1 MNIPHLL
8 LLSFALF
15 LQTDAFSP
23 RTPARAL
30 KSVLANKPDSFLGSP
45 LHLSGDKNDEGDEPR
60 QSKRKRDMLPFFG
73 RFTKSKKENKEVLM
87 KHDDDEALVKHDDDE
102 ASRNTSEAAMVTS
115 ETQATALETQA
126 TASETQATASET
138 QATAPTTNK
147 AAEMANTLRAQAERV
162 RLEAERM
169 DVKLTLDKIEK
180 FELKLVRAKTK
191 GEPVDDLQLQLDNL
205 QAKLRGEA
213 PKSRVAPVPTLPDIP
228 LDIEPK
234 AAAQK
239 GTFNGSLSTMD
250 GMFGKDFDETLTL
263 VQGSPAFIRKLVAT
277 LVECD
282 FNSIDDLNSTEVA
295 RRITMMNSGDYS
307 YSNLPKPAFT
317 QSQIDEAIVEVEKQT
332 GDQSYPKQ
340 FIELASGNVTKLA
353 LYSLEYKHYISSR
366 IGTDKDALDMIVK
379 VGEGE
384 EWMKPLLEA
393 INQTAVDRSI
403 ETLFPKCMRK
413 EGIVEPTMAQVQLLV
428 ANVLPEVK
436 FASTAKAE
444 KVLGGYVIRGSHKY
458 ETANQLIDA
467 IDKELSKANLADK
480 MTVFYSPDFTIY
492 AQVEEDGLDLDFFD
506 PDEQAPIL
514 YVTAPDITVDRQRVL
529 LSITSAFGL
538 ATSWYLSLYPFLL
551 NPDIAKR
558 VEDQLA
564 LADAS
569 MAYNLDWLTELSVP
583 LFVSFLG
590 IQLSHELAHRAV
602 AASYGV
608 SVFSALPVHID
619 VS

>member
-1 MNIPHLL
+1 MRINIPHLL
-8 LLSFALF
+8 LLAFALF
-15 LQTDAFSP
+15 LETDSFSP

-30 KSVLANKPDSFLGSP
+30 RSALVSKPDSFLGSP
-45 LHLSGDKNDEGDEPR
+45 LHLSGDKNDAGDESR
-60 QSKRKRDMLPFFG
+60 QSKRMRDRLLPFFE
-73 RFTKSKKENKEVLM
+73 RLTKSKKEDEEVP
-87 KHDDDEALVKHDDDE
+87 VKYDDDE
-102 ASRNTSEAAMVTS
+102 ASRRTSEAAMVTS
-115 ETQATALETQA
+115 ETQATA
-126 TASETQATASET
+126 
-138 QATAPTTNK
+138 PTTNN
-147 AAEMANTLRAQAERV
+147 AAEMANKLRAQAERV

-169 DVKLTLDKIEK
+169 DAELTLDKIEK
-180 FELKLVRAKTK
+180 LERKLVRAKTK
-191 GEPVDDLQLQLDNL
+191 REPVDDLQLQLDNL

-213 PKSRVAPVPTLPDIP
+213 PKPAVAPAPTLPDIP

-234 AAAQK
+234 AAK
-239 GTFNGSLSTMD
+239 EETLNGSLSTMD
-250 GMFGKDFDETLTL
+250 GMFGKDFDETLFL
-263 VQGSPAFIRKLVAT
+263 LQESPAFIKKLVAT

-317 QSQIDEAIVEVEKQT
+317 RSQIDEAVEEVENKT
-332 GDQSYPKQ
+332 SDQSYPKQ

-353 LYSLEYKHYISSR
+353 LYSLEYEHYISSR
-366 IGTDKDALDMIVK
+366 IGTDKDALDLIVK

-384 EWMKPLLEA
+384 EWMQPLLDA

-403 ETLFPKCMRK
+403 ETLYPKCMRK
-413 EGIVEPTMAQVQLLV
+413 EGIEEPTMAQVQSLV
-428 ANVLPEVK
+428 ANVLPQAK
-436 FASTAKAE
+436 FASTAKPE
-444 KVLGGYVIRGSHKY
+444 KVLGGYVIRGNHKY

-480 MTVFYSPDFTIY
+480 MTVLYSPDFTIF
-492 AQVEEDGLDLDFFD
+492 AQAEQDSLDLDLFD
-506 PDEQAPIL
+506 PDEQAPII
-514 YVTAPDITVDRQRVL
+514 YVTAPDIAGDRQRVL

-551 NPDIAKR
+551 NPAIAKR

-608 SVFSALPVHID
+608 SVFSVLLVRMD
-619 VS
+619 VP